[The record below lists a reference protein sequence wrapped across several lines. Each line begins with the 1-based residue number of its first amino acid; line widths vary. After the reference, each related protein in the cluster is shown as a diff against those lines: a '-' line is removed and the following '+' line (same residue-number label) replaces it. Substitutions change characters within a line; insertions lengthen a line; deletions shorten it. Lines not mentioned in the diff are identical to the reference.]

1 MTTIVRLVAVLASHI
16 LTFLLKANVI
26 KCSRRLFVFFLVGK
40 NIIAEAALFAI
51 QMTSILFAVLTR
63 MIWLYIAPGTEYC
76 LTASALEAISA
87 HVNGGSWGHDR
98 TCVVLCIVIYLTL
111 RGLHDKATL
120 AFDHVVGLAYEK
132 IQLALLNLSNL
143 FIAEIVLLLSCV
155 NLFATIRL
163 RASHEMVARERFF
176 SCNLEAFKMD
186 GVEAIRSLQ
195 QNWVFVLADTNVA
208 EVTEVLV
215 LHSFKLLHDT
225 TLLLH
230 CGRIVHSV
238 HIPTCLLVFAK
249 IETINTRVR
258 LINDQG

>member
-1 MTTIVRLVAVLASHI
+1 
-16 LTFLLKANVI
+16 
-26 KCSRRLFVFFLVGK
+26 
-40 NIIAEAALFAI
+40 
-51 QMTSILFAVLTR
+51 

-76 LTASALEAISA
+76 LTASALEAIST

-98 TCVVLCIVIYLTL
+98 TCVVLRIIVNLAL

-143 FIAEIVLLLSCV
+143 FIAEIILLLSCV
-155 NLFATIRL
+155 NLFAAIRL

-186 GVEAIRSLQ
+186 GVETLRSLQ
-195 QNWVFVLADTNVA
+195 HNLVFVLADTHVA

-215 LHSFKLLHDT
+215 LHSFELLHYT

-230 CGRIVHSV
+230 RGRIVHCA
-238 HIPTCLLVFAK
+238 HIPALLFVK
-249 IETINTRVR
+249 IKHIKTSNTHIRLVNDLGSVLGIYLEVIVR
-258 LINDQG
+258 RLLHGCRLWYRCASGIPNYVIELEAEDI